1 MEKAVKQRIRS
12 LLAEFGS
19 NPTVLA
25 KEYSV
30 NQKTLNNQINSDT
43 QLSASTILLVLN
55 AFSGISAEWLLRGKG
70 EMLNQPSEIVSED
83 NINTNDMD
91 RTILETLSNLNGQIR
106 DLKAKVNRLERENAE
121 LRRKYE
127 PSEERSA
134 M

>member
-55 AFSGISAEWLLRGKG
+55 AFSDISAEWLLRGKG
-70 EMLNQPSEIVSED
+70 EMLLNNSSQIAPVES
-83 NINTNDMD
+83 
-91 RTILETLSNLNGQIR
+91 SNELISLR
-106 DLKAKVNRLERENAE
+106 AENAV
-121 LRRKYE
+121 LREMVGLKKKDD
-127 PSEERSA
+127 RSLDTKSA
-134 M
+134 